1 MTYNKEIFNLEKNIT
16 ELKKE
21 LQVALEKNEYQKK
34 IIFNQAKMAAMG
46 EMINIIAHQWK
57 QPLNSVSILVQEI
70 FFNLKI
76 NNCENV
82 VDITL
87 KKEIEGQLDYMSQ
100 TIDDFKNFFQKD
112 KVKVE
117 INIVKLIDNILK
129 LLAMQLRSY
138 NIQVN
143 IQLGHKSKYIE
154 YNKDF
159 TLKEFFNT
167 NYLVTSYINELKQ
180 VLLNILLN
188 SKDVL
193 VSHIQN
199 GEMRSINILIDKND
213 NRSISIVIED
223 NGGGI
228 SSKEE
233 LENIWKP
240 YFTTKDEGTG
250 IGLYI
255 SKLIMENS
263 LESSIESNNGNI
275 GLQTKLII
283 NNL

>member
-213 NRSISIVIED
+213 NKSMSIVIED

>member
-143 IQLGHKSKYIE
+143 IQLGPKSKYIE

-213 NRSISIVIED
+213 NKSMSIVIED

-250 IGLYI
+250 IGPYI

>member
-143 IQLGHKSKYIE
+143 IQLGPKSKYIE

-213 NRSISIVIED
+213 NKSMSIVIED